1 MKLKEGDLIVI
12 NKAFC
17 LKSHACMNGPQT
29 AAGGATITDCLPVQC
44 GSNPKKQVVV
54 GPAREKHDNL
64 ISEIQCLRE
73 GLEKE
78 KRRRRK
84 RFQESSIL
92 RQELLAVQEKSE
104 ELGSELEQQK
114 RKAAEMNSTLA
125 SAESEHEKQ
134 LAPFIAFVR
143 TYGPPGTII
152 FGPKLNKKR
161 AGQAGAT
168 CMGAGLKVGSWSE
181 WRKNAPIL
189 RSNGV
194 ELVPER
200 DLQGGGRDAL
210 EPNWVEKN

>member
-1 MKLKEGDLIVI
+1 MYGKDGSRLPVRMAYKTSEAPRCPEIY
-12 NKAFC
+12 
-17 LKSHACMNGPQT
+17 S
-29 AAGGATITDCLPVQC
+29 GATITDCLPVQC
-44 GSNPKKQVVV
+44 GSNPKKQAVV

-143 TYGPPGTII
+143 TYGPPGTRI

-181 WRKNAPIL
+181 WRA

-210 EPNWVEKN
+210 EPNWVEEN